1 VINLGALAA
10 FLLWNFFLLQ
20 IHAARP
26 RTAINSAPPRP
37 DPRPIANVLGDAGV
51 EVVGVVKVVVSEAI
65 DVVLLS
71 VDVVT
76 VDEIVDELYPATP
89 ITVTVVPTVA
99 GNK

>member
-1 VINLGALAA
+1 M
-10 FLLWNFFLLQ
+10 
-20 IHAARP
+20 
-26 RTAINSAPPRP
+26 
-37 DPRPIANVLGDAGV
+37 
-51 EVVGVVKVVVSEAI
+51 VGVVKVVVSEAI